1 MIMRKNFCS
10 GKFIVF
16 EGLDGSGKSTQTKLM
31 VKRLKQEGYNSVAYD
46 FPQYGK
52 KSAGLVEEY
61 LNGKYGTSEDV
72 GPYRASLFYA
82 CDRYDASFKIRKWL
96 DQGKILIC
104 DRYLASSVGHQGGK
118 IKDKKERKKFLKWL
132 YELEY
137 KIFGIPKP
145 DITFILKTS
154 PVFSR
159 KLSPKITDKE
169 KKRKRELY
177 LGKKKRDIHEKD
189 LDHLTLALQS
199 YLEAAKEF
207 PKDFEIIEC
216 LENNKLLSPEIIHQK
231 IWKKFTNKPIVK

>member
-1 MIMRKNFCS
+1 
-10 GKFIVF
+10 
-16 EGLDGSGKSTQTKLM
+16 
-31 VKRLKQEGYNSVAYD
+31 
-46 FPQYGK
+46 
-52 KSAGLVEEY
+52 
-61 LNGKYGTSEDV
+61 
-72 GPYRASLFYA
+72 
-82 CDRYDASFKIRKWL
+82 
-96 DQGKILIC
+96 
-104 DRYLASSVGHQGGK
+104 
-118 IKDKKERKKFLKWL
+118 LKWL